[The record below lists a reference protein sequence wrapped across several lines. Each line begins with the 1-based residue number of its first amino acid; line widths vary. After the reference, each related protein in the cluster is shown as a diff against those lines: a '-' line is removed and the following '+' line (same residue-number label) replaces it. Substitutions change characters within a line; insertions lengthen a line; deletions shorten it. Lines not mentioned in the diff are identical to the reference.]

1 MKYILIDGNVVDCL
15 AEPIRVCVES
25 INMQAH
31 WMNLC
36 VFFLTS
42 LGVGSAKFR
51 LKMFGE
57 EETVFFLNLCCLP
70 SRSYFSLLLFLVS
83 ALVGVLA

>member
-36 VFFLTS
+36 VFFLTL

-57 EETVFFLNLCCLP
+57 EETGFFSIYAVSLRVLI
-70 SRSYFSLLLFLVS
+70 SLLFFF
-83 ALVGVLA
+83 